1 MNTAWTKGLKKGSD
15 ELKDL
20 EAAYAA
26 SGLLRSHLVRV
37 LQGIYEQETKARLA
51 DANYDGQAWAYK
63 QADAIGYA
71 RAISKIISILA
82 DDKKNN

>member
-1 MNTAWTKGLKKGSD
+1 MNTEWTKGLKRGSD

-26 SGLLRSHLVRV
+26 SGLLRRRLIQV
-37 LQGIYEQETKARLA
+37 LEDWYEQSAKARLNSNDY
-51 DANYDGQAWAYK
+51 DAASWAYK

-71 RAISKIISILA
+71 RALSKIINILG

>member
-1 MNTAWTKGLKKGSD
+1 MNTAWTKGLKRGSD

-26 SGLLRSHLVRV
+26 SGLLRRHLIRV
-37 LQGIYEQETKARLA
+37 LENMYETETKARIA
-51 DANYDGQAWAYK
+51 DTNYDGQSWAYK

-71 RAISKIISILA
+71 RALSKVISILA
-82 DDKKNN
+82 DDKKSN

>member
-1 MNTAWTKGLKKGSD
+1 MNTAWTKGLKRGSD

-26 SGLLRSHLVRV
+26 SGVLRRRLKQM
-37 LQGIYEQETKARLA
+37 LEDLYDLETKARIKTS
-51 DANYDGQAWAYK
+51 DYDSPAWAYK

-71 RAISKIISILA
+71 RALSKIISMLD

>member
-1 MNTAWTKGLKKGSD
+1 MNTAWTKGLKRGSD

-26 SGLLRSHLVRV
+26 SGVLRRRLKQM
-37 LQGIYEQETKARLA
+37 LEDLYDLETKSRIKTS
-51 DANYDGQAWAYK
+51 DYDSPAWAYK

-71 RAISKIISILA
+71 RALSKIISMLD

>member
-26 SGLLRSHLVRV
+26 SGLLRKHLVRV
-37 LQGIYEQETKARLA
+37 LEDIYETETKSRISSN
-51 DANYDGQAWAYK
+51 DYDSPAWAYK
-63 QADAIGYA
+63 QADAVGYA
-71 RAISKIISILA
+71 RAIAKVISILS
-82 DDKKNN
+82 DSKKNN